1 MGERAA
7 ACWLLLLCASG
18 LLACGPRPVLDPRP
32 GIALTADLAR
42 ADALVRRGSYASLQ
56 DALAIYER
64 LAATGDAPAASLRA
78 IDTALLLALRER
90 ELGLA
95 GGRFLGRAVELANR
109 QPLPYDIGLFI
120 SVAESQGWHAAGVS
134 KEQQESQLPS
144 LRTMFKSWPAWRAQ
158 LAAGAELDLVRA
170 YFLLALD
177 CARRS
182 YQGEGDVPPWTP
194 PDGAPPLL
202 RFRAAVCP
210 RMVDDATLEAL
221 AKDDPGF
228 AETHLFLGEQALGNL
243 TLRTAEKHLGE
254 AVKAMPELPPAW
266 LLLGHVHLAIEEPD
280 LARDAYHRVNI
291 AVPGQREAML
301 GEAKS
306 LSYLGRA
313 EAAIAI
319 LDEVERLGT
328 WYMGDMYYWR
338 AWNRHRLK
346 QDDAANDDVLA
357 SRQRMPMD
365 PKVDSLAGFI
375 ALARHEVERAEGEF
389 RLAVQHY
396 EGRRERDCDSG
407 YYLASTLVMQRKWAE
422 AAPIFERAE
431 PCYAL
436 DEKAVRQRIATI
448 RASDLPDDRQD
459 RLVAAKERDILKVQ
473 LQQARACYN
482 AAVAHANLGEP
493 GKARPFAERAL
504 ANHEMKSLAEQL
516 LARLGPS

>member
-1 MGERAA
+1 MRASIKPIVVLA
-7 ACWLLLLCASG
+7 IALGIGACT
-18 LLACGPRPVLDPRP
+18 PRPRLDPRP
-32 GIALTADLAR
+32 GIELTADLTR
-42 ADALVRRGSYASLQ
+42 ADALVRRGSYASLR

-64 LAATGDAPAASLRA
+64 LAATGDAPAADQRA

-95 GGRFLGRAVELANR
+95 GGRSLERAVERANR
-109 QPLPYDIGLFI
+109 QPPPYDIGVFL
-120 SVAESQGWHAAGVS
+120 SVAESQAWHAGGVS
-134 KEQQESQLPS
+134 KERQDSQLPA

-158 LAAGAELDLVRA
+158 LEAGAERDLLRA
-170 YFLLALD
+170 YVLLALD

-210 RMVDDATLEAL
+210 RMVDEAILDAL
-221 AKDDPGF
+221 AKNDPTF
-228 AETHLFLGEQALGNL
+228 AEIHLFLGEQALGNL
-243 TLRTAEKHLGE
+243 TLRTAEKHLAE
-254 AVKAMPELPPAW
+254 AVQAMPDLPPAW
-266 LLLGHVHLAIEEPD
+266 LMLGHVHLALEEPD

-291 AVPGQREAML
+291 SVSGQREAML

-338 AWNRHRLK
+338 AWNRHRLS
-346 QDDAANDDVLA
+346 QNDAANDDVLA

-365 PKVDSLAGFI
+365 PKVDALAGFI

-396 EGRRERDCDSG
+396 EGRGERDCDSG

-422 AAPIFERAE
+422 AGPFFERAE

-436 DEKAVRQRIATI
+436 DEKAVRQRIAAI

-459 RLVAAKERDILKVQ
+459 RLVAARERDILKVQ

-493 GKARPFAERAL
+493 GKARPFAQRAL
-504 ANHEMKSLAEQL
+504 AHPEMKSLAEQL

>member
-1 MGERAA
+1 MSSNPVNSSIPERTLRTTFIWLSHRKALGRLSTRVPITRPMVRRFIAGESLEEVLPALEALRDGGYLTTVDVLGESVGTADACGAA
-7 ACWLLLLCASG
+7 AGRYEETL
-18 LLACGPRPVLDPRP
+18 
-32 GIALTADLAR
+32 
-42 ADALVRRGSYASLQ
+42 
-56 DALAIYER
+56 DALA
-64 LAATGDAPAASLRA
+64 T
-78 IDTALLLALRER
+78 
-90 ELGLA
+90 
-95 GGRFLGRAVELANR
+95 
-109 QPLPYDIGLFI
+109 
-120 SVAESQGWHAAGVS
+120 
-134 KEQQESQLPS
+134 
-144 LRTMFKSWPAWRAQ
+144 
-158 LAAGAELDLVRA
+158 
-170 YFLLALD
+170 
-177 CARRS
+177 
-182 YQGEGDVPPWTP
+182 
-194 PDGAPPLL
+194 
-202 RFRAAVCP
+202 
-210 RMVDDATLEAL
+210 
-221 AKDDPGF
+221 DDPGF

-243 TLRTAEKHLGE
+243 TLRTAEKHLAE
-254 AVKAMPELPPAW
+254 AVKAMPDLPPAW

-301 GEAKS
+301 GEARS
-306 LSYLGRA
+306 LSYLGRHG
-313 EAAIAI
+313 EAIAI

-338 AWNRHRLK
+338 AWNRHRLTEH
-346 QDDAANDDVLA
+346 DAANDDVLA

-375 ALARHEVERAEGEF
+375 ALARHEVARAEGEF

-396 EGRRERDCDSG
+396 EGRGERDCDSG

-422 AAPIFERAE
+422 AAPFFERAE

-473 LQQARACYN
+473 LQQARSCYN

-493 GKARPFAERAL
+493 GKARPFAQRAL
-504 ANHEMKSLAEQL
+504 AHPEMKSLAEQL